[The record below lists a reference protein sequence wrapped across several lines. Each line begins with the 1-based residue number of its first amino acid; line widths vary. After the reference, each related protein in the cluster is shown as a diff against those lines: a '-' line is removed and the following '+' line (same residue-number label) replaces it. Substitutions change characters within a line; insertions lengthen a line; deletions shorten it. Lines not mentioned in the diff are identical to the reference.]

1 MATRRST
8 AASLLPAALATP
20 ALLLL
25 FQPAA
30 SAQMAFTDVSAQA
43 GVAHRGES
51 YGASWGDLNGDGFP
65 DLFAS
70 NHRQRPSLF
79 LNVGNGT
86 FLDTGPQVLP
96 WRNRSGADTH
106 GGSWADIDNDGDQDL
121 LVSTGQGNPSQLL
134 MNEFGRLI
142 DRAAERGLT
151 DLTIGGRLPIWL
163 DYDTDG
169 LLDYVLAQYAG
180 IARLYK
186 QQPNGT
192 FLEATSEAQL
202 VCRRSHY
209 GHLLDVSGDGR
220 LDFLCADEP
229 LFPQKIYDTASLP
242 WTKLFDNTAPSAVFP
257 IVPRVADSILGD
269 FNNDGRMD
277 MFLLG
282 GVQLRPTTVDRSSAS
297 AFEANLTGGTK
308 GVRFVSPG
316 VVTVVLD
323 WSKRSEKSET
333 DLSKIRIGASG
344 RSPTSLPLV
353 LDPADPGVHGTPPA
367 ATTAATLPQ
376 MHIGYNPNLQQWT
389 MVIQTKLTPTSPNIF
404 SEAYL
409 QVSSTARIS
418 QLTGTGRW
426 PSDKAAP
433 PTLLVNDP
441 TQGFVDRT
449 AAAGLGAP
457 VQCGSVTTGDFD
469 NDMDLDLYLACRT
482 GAANI
487 PNVLY
492 ENLGNGTFQAV
503 ANAGGAAGQVGTAV
517 AEGAGTADTAV
528 TADYDV
534 DGFLDVFVTNG
545 FSLRPLQYGG
555 ESKLFRNASGNGNHW
570 IQLDLIGRG
579 SIREAVGA
587 RVYAIANGVTQ
598 MRVQNGA
605 YHRWAQDMKRSHFG
619 LGSATSVDLR
629 VEWPS
634 GAVETFAGVPVDRL
648 YRLTEGA
655 GLAEVT
661 LGLAVVYSCG
671 PPPLNG
677 AVDSGIFLWR
687 DCPSGE
693 WRLKTVAAGGQV
705 NYAAT
710 ITSTAPF
717 ARVKGLGLDS
727 LDTLDWTSNPLQIAF
742 DFTTQG
748 KGADGVNFIPA
759 DGTTGCLRVTAPAGV
774 PVYYGPLR
782 VRLTPPFSLE
792 SQAAC

>member
-1 MATRRST
+1 MAKERPSACKLALVAAT
-8 AASLLPAALATP
+8 AKATGLVLLDT
-20 ALLLL
+20 
-25 FQPAA
+25 A
-30 SAQMAFTDVSAQA
+30 SAQIVFTDVSAQA

-51 YGASWGDLNGDGFP
+51 YGASWGDLNSDGLP

-86 FLDTGPQVLP
+86 FLDTGAQVLP

-121 LVSTGQGNPSQLL
+121 LVSTGQGNPAQLL
-134 MNEFGRLI
+134 MNEYGRLI
-142 DRAAERGLT
+142 DRAVERGLT
-151 DLTIGGRLPIWL
+151 DTTIGGRLPIWL
-163 DYDTDG
+163 DYDGDG
-169 LLDYVLAQYAG
+169 RLDFVMAQYAG

-186 QQPNGT
+186 QEANGT
-192 FLEATSEAQL
+192 FRETTSEAQL
-202 VCRRSHY
+202 LCRRIHY
-209 GHLLDVSGDGR
+209 GHLIDVTGDGR
-220 LDFLCADEP
+220 LDFMCADEP
-229 LFPQKIYDTASLP
+229 LFPQKIYDVTSLP
-242 WTKLFDNTAPSAVFP
+242 WTKVYDNAAPSALVP

-282 GVQLRPTTVDRSSAS
+282 GVQLRPSTVDRSSAS
-297 AFEANLTGGTK
+297 SFEANLTGGTK

-333 DLSKIRIGASG
+333 DLGKIRIGASG
-344 RSPTSLPLV
+344 LSPTSLPLV
-353 LDPADPGVHGTPPA
+353 LDPADARYHGMPPA
-367 ATTAATLPQ
+367 ATSASQLPQ
-376 MHIGYNPNLQQWT
+376 MHIGYDPQLQQWS
-389 MVIQTKLTPTSPNIF
+389 MLIQTKLTPTSANIF

-409 QVSSTARIS
+409 QVSSTAQIS

-426 PSDKAAP
+426 PSDKAAT
-433 PTLLVNDP
+433 PTLLINDP
-441 TQGFVDRT
+441 TQGFVNRT
-449 AAAGLGAP
+449 VEAGLAAP
-457 VQCGSVTTGDFD
+457 IQCGSVTTGDFD
-469 NDMDLDLYLACRT
+469 NDMDLDLYVACRT

-487 PNVLY
+487 PNILY
-492 ENLGNGTFQAV
+492 ENLGNATFRAV
-503 ANAGGAAGQVGTAV
+503 PDAGGASGPVGAAV
-517 AEGAGTADTAV
+517 ATGAGTADTAV

-545 FSLRPLQYGG
+545 FSLRPLRYGG
-555 ESKLFRNASGNGNHW
+555 ESKLFRNSSGNGNHW
-570 IQLDLIGRG
+570 LELDLAARG
-579 SIREAVGA
+579 PVREAIGA
-587 RVYAIANGVTQ
+587 RVYAMANGVNQ

-605 YHRWAQDMKRSHFG
+605 YHRWAQDLKRVHFG
-619 LGSATSVDLR
+619 LGTATAVDVR

-634 GAVETFAGVPVDRL
+634 GAVETFPGVPVDRL
-648 YRLTEGA
+648 YRLTEGS
-655 GLAEVT
+655 GLSEVT

-693 WRLKTVAAGGQV
+693 WRLKTVAAGGEV

-717 ARVKGLGLDS
+717 ASVKGLGLDS

-748 KGADGVNFIPA
+748 KGSDGVNFIPA
-759 DGTTGCLRVTAPAGV
+759 DGTSGCLRVSAPAGT

-782 VRLTPPFSLE
+782 IRLTPPFQLE